1 MPNSQPI
8 PKKVSSSNP
17 GVVPKKTFNT
27 LLIDGSNILELSSLG
42 DKTVSSN
49 GKYVGGIYQ
58 FLLQIKIMLQKAH
71 FRYIFVMWDGVS
83 GGIMRYR
90 LNKDYKANR
99 DKNYEEYDTEGL
111 SDYMKSVNEGVRNMK
126 KYFASKNKDKFVQN
140 KKEKE
145 VFYEQRGVIID
156 CLEELFIRQCVVDEV
171 EADDLI
177 AFYVLHKKPEERI
190 VIMSNDKDLTQLI
203 SEDVIVY
210 SQRKKKFITSKN
222 SVEELGYLHENVL
235 LNKMIC
241 GDQSDNIKG
250 VKGLGETTLIKNFPE
265 LKKKKVTL
273 EEILGKARKI
283 NLERANEKKKPLK
296 WVENLVNGVTDGSQ
310 GNDLYGI
317 NRKIIDLKHP
327 LVTKE
332 AEELMI
338 MLMYEPM
345 DEEDRNFDNLY
356 NILCKAGVDELTD
369 YNSFSNFFTEFSL
382 FVGET
387 KKNQKKA

>member
-1 MPNSQPI
+1 
-8 PKKVSSSNP
+8 
-17 GVVPKKTFNT
+17 
-27 LLIDGSNILELSSLG
+27 
-42 DKTVSSN
+42 
-49 GKYVGGIYQ
+49 
-58 FLLQIKIMLQKAH
+58 
-71 FRYIFVMWDGVS
+71 
-83 GGIMRYR
+83 
-90 LNKDYKANR
+90 
-99 DKNYEEYDTEGL
+99 
-111 SDYMKSVNEGVRNMK
+111 MKSVNEGVRNMK

-273 EEILGKARKI
+273 EEILDKARKI

-327 LVTKE
+327 LVNKE

-369 YNSFSNFFTEFSL
+369 YNRFSNFFTEFSL
-382 FVGET
+382 FVEET